1 MAEYLIYFN
10 QQWVGDHSE
19 EWFLSRVEPS
29 MAVVHEME
37 AAGIVVYAGGLEEGA
52 PVSSADATS
61 GELLITDGPYI
72 ETKEFLG
79 GLTIIDVETEDEARR
94 WAGRIAEGCGWP
106 QEVRPF
112 KSRPDGITGR
122 RSAER
127 IDGGGTSS
135 EYLIYFNQQ
144 WVGDHSEEWFRSRG
158 PLAMAVT
165 RDMEAAGILVYAG
178 GLEEEIERA
187 FAADATSG
195 EVLVTDGPYVETKE
209 FLGGLAIVDVA
220 TEDEARTW
228 AGRIA
233 EACGWPQEVRRFGRR
248 PDRA

>member
-1 MAEYLIYFN
+1 MA
-10 QQWVGDHSE
+10 
-19 EWFLSRVEPS
+19 
-29 MAVVHEME
+29 
-37 AAGIVVYAGGLEEGA
+37 
-52 PVSSADATS
+52 
-61 GELLITDGPYI
+61 
-72 ETKEFLG
+72 
-79 GLTIIDVETEDEARR
+79 
-94 WAGRIAEGCGWP
+94 
-106 QEVRPF
+106 
-112 KSRPDGITGR
+112 
-122 RSAER
+122 
-127 IDGGGTSS
+127 

-165 RDMEAAGILVYAG
+165 RDMEAAGILIYTG